1 MVSIEKL
8 QQSFEQSLTTLA
20 ISGNPQEL
28 YEPINYLLSLG
39 GKRMRPVLLMA
50 GCDLFDGKMS
60 KAILPALG
68 MEIFHNFSLMHDDIM
83 DNSPLRRSKP
93 TVHEKWDANTAILS
107 GDAMLVEAYN
117 MMMQV
122 DDDLL
127 RPILAEFSTAAIRV
141 CEGQKMDMLF
151 ETRIVSIDDYIHMIS
166 LKTAVLLAASLKIGG
181 MIARAA
187 TEDVENLAEFG
198 LNLGIAFQLQDDI
211 LDVYGDKSKFGK
223 QVGGDIIANKKTY
236 LLLKAFELADDKTRE
251 SLTELIEKKDFIAKE
266 KVEKITAIF
275 NLLNIKQI
283 AEQEMRGYHKMAMD
297 SMAAIKLNDEKKE
310 ILITLANNLMNRES

>member
-1 MVSIEKL
+1 MFSIEKL
-8 QQSFEQSLTTLA
+8 QQSFEQSLATLN
-20 ISGNPQEL
+20 ISGDPKEL
-28 YEPINYLLSLG
+28 YEPINYILSLG

-50 GCDLFDGKMS
+50 GCDLFGGQIS

-68 MEIFHNFSLMHDDIM
+68 IEIFHNFSLMHDDIM
-83 DNSPLRRSKP
+83 DNSPIRRSKP
-93 TVHEKWDANTAILS
+93 TVHVKWDANTAILS

-127 RPILAEFSTAAIRV
+127 RPILSVFSSAATRV
-141 CEGQKMDMLF
+141 CEGQQMDMVF
-151 ETRIVSIDDYIHMIS
+151 EKKIVSIDDYINMIS

-181 MIARAA
+181 MIARANN
-187 TEDVENLAEFG
+187 DDIDHLAEFG

-236 LLLKAFELADDKTRE
+236 LLLKAFELADDQTRQ
-251 SLTELIEKKDFIAKE
+251 SLNLWMEKKDFVAEE
-266 KVEKITAIF
+266 KVASITTIF
-275 NLLNIKQI
+275 NSLNIKEL
-283 AEQEMRGYHKMAMD
+283 AEKEMQSFHEKAME
-297 SMAAIKLNDEKKE
+297 SMRAINQADDRKV
-310 ILITLANNLMNRES
+310 ILISLADSLMKREI